1 MLNFFF
7 EGGILFMTLISLAG
21 LTALGLTIKVF
32 MDRFSGTPSTK
43 YTPNS
48 IVVAGSLAFMLGILG
63 QAIGIY
69 QALIAIQAAGDVS
82 PAIIFGGFKVSLI
95 APLYGLFIF
104 VITLVIWLVLFFL
117 TPETKKSSY

>member
-1 MLNFFF
+1 
-7 EGGILFMTLISLAG
+7 MTLISLAG

-32 MDRFSGTPSTK
+32 MDRFSGKPSIK

-48 IVVAGSLAFMLGILG
+48 IVVAGSLAFMLGILA

-82 PAIIFGGFKVSLI
+82 PALIFGGFKVSLI

-104 VITLVIWLVLFFL
+104 VITLIIWLVLLFL
-117 TPETKKSSY
+117 TPEKKGASL

>member
-32 MDRFSGTPSTK
+32 MDRFSGKPSIK

-48 IVVAGSLAFMLGILG
+48 IVVAGSLAFMLGILA

-82 PAIIFGGFKVSLI
+82 PALIFGGFKVSLI

-104 VITLVIWLVLFFL
+104 VITLIIWLVLLFL
-117 TPETKKSSY
+117 TPEKKGASL